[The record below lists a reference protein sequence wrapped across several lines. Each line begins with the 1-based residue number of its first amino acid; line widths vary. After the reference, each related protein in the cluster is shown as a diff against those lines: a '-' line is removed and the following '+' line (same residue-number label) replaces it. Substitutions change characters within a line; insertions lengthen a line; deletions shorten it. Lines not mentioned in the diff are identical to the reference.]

1 VSNQALSS
9 VQRWWKSSLGYFK
22 RKVCNVLGS
31 PWGWQWGERL
41 YLQVVFNYHQ
51 LPVFKLQNYLMKSL
65 WRLMTHNNGSRE
77 FMVNLKKVIT
87 MLTVKLYRAHLWS
100 RGSSEILYSI

>member
-41 YLQVVFNYHQ
+41 YL
-51 LPVFKLQNYLMKSL
+51 
-65 WRLMTHNNGSRE
+65 
-77 FMVNLKKVIT
+77 
-87 MLTVKLYRAHLWS
+87 
-100 RGSSEILYSI
+100 